1 MFSEP
6 GAYALA
12 DSLPLLIWI
21 DGPDKVTTFFNK
33 AWIEF
38 TGRTLTEELGGGWAA
53 LLHPDDVERIYEVYD
68 RAHAA
73 RAPFEVEYRLR
84 RHDGVYRWLLDRGT
98 PRYAPGGVFL
108 GYVGGCIDITERVEV
123 QEALHQ
129 NAARYRALLK
139 AIPDNMA
146 HMDRAGTY
154 LAAHLAGDPPFP
166 YGADDL
172 VGRNLFDIMPSE
184 TAEQVRAA
192 QERAIDTGQVQT
204 LEYKRTINGV
214 EYVLES
220 RIAKTGEDEV
230 VALVRNITERK
241 QTEELLLRAQRHES
255 ISTLASGIA
264 HDFNNLL
271 TGVLG
276 QVTLAL
282 KKLPAKHSARSN
294 LEKAVDSTQRVAN
307 LTRQLLAYSG
317 QGAFQ
322 VEMINLNELIM
333 DNFGLFETV
342 LPKGAGLQLEL
353 EADLPA
359 VEMDRGQAQQ
369 VIMNLVFNAAD
380 AIAAGSGAIL
390 IRTGALDLSQ
400 GQESDN
406 LTPGP
411 LPAGRYVGLTV
422 ADTGIGMSR
431 ATLTRIFD
439 PYFTTKMDG
448 TGLGLSAMLGIVRQ
462 AGGAIRVHSEP
473 GRGTEMSVFLPAF
486 AEPVPEP
493 AVETRTVTDV
503 RGAVLVVD
511 DEPFVR
517 EVVSDI
523 LTQQGMR
530 VLVAGDGYE
539 GLEQFKTHRAE
550 IDLILLDMKMPGMN
564 GEQVYHA
571 VRAIDDNCR
580 VILSSGYL
588 DTDSTTQLSQRPFTS
603 FLPKPYD
610 LETLV
615 NSVKEMLA

>member
-1 MFSEP
+1 MFNGSD
-6 GAYALA
+6 AYALA
-12 DSLPLLIWI
+12 DSLPLMIWM
-21 DGPDKVTTFFNK
+21 DNPDKTTVFFNK
-33 AWIEF
+33 AWLDF
-38 TGRTLTEELGGGWAA
+38 TGRTLAEEVAGGWHT
-53 LLHPDDVERIYEVYD
+53 LLHPEDVSRIAGVYD
-68 RAHAA
+68 RAFEA
-73 RAPFEVEYRLR
+73 RLPFEVEYRLQ

-98 PRYAPGGVFL
+98 PHYAPDGTFL
-108 GYVGGCIDITERVEV
+108 GYVGGCIDISEWVEA
-123 QEALHQ
+123 QEALRQ
-129 NAARYRALLK
+129 SASRYRALLK

-146 HMDRAGTY
+146 HMDRAGNY
-154 LAAHLAGDPPFP
+154 LDAHLSGDPPFP
-166 YGADDL
+166 YGSDYL
-172 VGRNLFDIMPSE
+172 VGRNLFDIMPAE

-204 LEYKRTINGV
+204 LVYERTINGV
-214 EYVLES
+214 QYVLES
-220 RIAKTGEDEV
+220 RIAKTGDNEV

-276 QVTLAL
+276 QVTLAV

-294 LEKAVDSTQRVAN
+294 LEKAIDSTQRVAN

-333 DNFGLFETV
+333 DNFNLFETV
-342 LPKGAGLQLEL
+342 LPKGSSLQLEL
-353 EADLPA
+353 AAELPA

-380 AIAAGSGAIL
+380 AIAAGSGTIR
-390 IRTGALDLSQ
+390 IRTGVIDFDLAHKPNELS
-400 GQESDN
+400 
-406 LTPGP
+406 PGP
-411 LPAGRYVGLTV
+411 LPPGRYVRLTV

-431 ATLTRIFD
+431 ATVTRIFD
-439 PYFTTKMDG
+439 PYFTTKVDG
-448 TGLGLSAMLGIVRQ
+448 TGLGLSATLGIVRQ
-462 AGGAIRVHSEP
+462 AGGAIEVQSEP
-473 GRGTEMSVFLPAF
+473 GRGTEMSIFFPAF
-486 AEPVPEP
+486 SEPIPEP
-493 AVETRTVTDV
+493 AVETKPVSEV

-530 VLVAGDGYE
+530 VIAACDGYE

-571 VRAIDDNCR
+571 VRAIDADCK

-588 DTDSTTQLSQRPFTS
+588 DTDATTQLSQRPYTS
-603 FLPKPYD
+603 FLRKPYD

-615 NSVKEMLA
+615 NSVQAMLA

>member
-1 MFSEP
+1 MFSGP
-6 GAYALA
+6 DAYTLA
-12 DSLPLLIWI
+12 DSLPLMIWV
-21 DGPDKVTTFFNK
+21 DNPDKSTIFFNK
-33 AWIEF
+33 AWLEF
-38 TGRTLTEELGGGWAA
+38 TGRTMAEEVAGGWAE
-53 LLHPDDVERIYEVYD
+53 LLHPDDVVRIYEVYD
-68 RAHAA
+68 RAHQA
-73 RAPFEVEYRLR
+73 RVPFEVEYRLQ
-84 RHDGVYRWLLDRGT
+84 RHDGIYRWLLDRGT
-98 PRYAPGGVFL
+98 PRYAPDGVFL
-108 GYVGGCIDITERVEV
+108 GYVGGCVDITERIEA

-129 NAARYRALLK
+129 SAARFRALLE
-139 AIPDNMA
+139 AIPDNIA
-146 HMDRAGTY
+146 QMDGAGNY
-154 LAAHLAGDPPFP
+154 LEVHLSGDPPFP
-166 YGADDL
+166 YPAHYL
-172 VGRNLFDIMPSE
+172 IGRNLDEVMPAE
-184 TAEQVRAA
+184 TAHLIRTA
-192 QERAIDTGQVQT
+192 QQRAIDTGEVQT

-214 EYVLES
+214 DFVLES
-220 RIAKTGEDEV
+220 RIARTGENEV
-230 VALVRNITERK
+230 VALVRNITERR
-241 QTEELLLRAQRHES
+241 QTDELLLRAQRHES

-276 QVTLAL
+276 QVSLAL

-294 LEKAVDSTQRVAN
+294 LEKAMDSTQRVAN

-333 DNFGLFETV
+333 DNFNLFETV
-342 LPKGAGLQLEL
+342 LPKGSGLQLEL
-353 EADLPA
+353 TADLPA
-359 VEMDRGQAQQ
+359 VEIDRGQAQQ

-380 AIAAGSGAIL
+380 AIVAGGGTIR
-390 IRTGALDLSQ
+390 IRTGAVDFDQ
-400 GQESDN
+400 QQEIDS

-411 LPAGRYVGLTV
+411 PLPGHYVGLTV
-422 ADTGIGMSR
+422 ADTGMGMSR
-431 ATLTRIFD
+431 ATMSRIFD
-439 PYFTTKMDG
+439 PYFTTKADG
-448 TGLGLSAMLGIVRQ
+448 SGLGLSATLGIVRQ
-462 AGGAIRVHSEP
+462 AGGAIQVQSEP

-486 AEPVPEP
+486 SEFVPEP
-493 AVETRTVTDV
+493 AVETRPVSEV

-530 VLVAGDGYE
+530 VIAAGDGYE

-571 VRAIDDNCR
+571 VRAIDANCK

-588 DTDSTTQLSQRPFTS
+588 DTDATTQLSQRPHTS
-603 FLPKPYD
+603 FLRKPYD

-615 NSVKEMLA
+615 SSVQAMLT